1 MHPRVLVSTTS
12 HKQEPLLPT
21 LEVFARL
28 GLCDI
33 DLNLHHILEGD
44 VGVDDV
50 GRAARACGLRI
61 RVASGG
67 WCDFFDGP
75 PRIEDT
81 FRSVD
86 RQVDIARTLDAGHL
100 RLFFGRLARDRCTPD
115 RVAAIREN
123 LARLSDRFPDM
134 IFMFENHD
142 GASLDPAI
150 CREVIL
156 GVDRPNIGL
165 NFDPINFERAGV
177 NSLDAARVL
186 GPLIGHVHLKGIE
199 GGELCEFGA
208 GDVDLTP
215 VLECLAAQGYGGGFT
230 VEYEGRA
237 DGTLRLYQGVQRARA
252 ALRECA

>member
-33 DLNLHHILEGD
+33 DLNLHHILEAT
-44 VGVDDV
+44 VSVDDV
-50 GRAARACGLRI
+50 ARAARASGLRI

-75 PRIEDT
+75 PRIEET

-86 RQVDIARTLDAGHL
+86 RQVDVVRTLGAGHL
-100 RLFFGRLARDRCTPD
+100 RLFFGRLERDRCTPD
-115 RVAAIREN
+115 RLAAIRDN

-134 IFMFENHD
+134 TFMFENHD

-150 CREVIL
+150 CREVVA

-177 NSLDAARVL
+177 NSLDAVQLL

-199 GGELCEFGA
+199 AGELCEFGT
-208 GDVDLTP
+208 GDVDLMP
-215 VLECLAAQGYGGGFT
+215 VLECLNAQGYSGGFT
-230 VEYEGRA
+230 VEYEGRR
-237 DGTLRLYQGVQRARA
+237 DGTLRLYRSVQRARTI
-252 ALRECA
+252 LNS